1 MLLKMCSIEDKL
13 IMVFIKEAS
22 MKIALQRPNFSKW
35 IERITWQDLLGI
47 VIGSLIAAA
56 GIQCI
61 LVPANLLTGG
71 VTGLAILLRYSTGIE
86 VGIWILLLNIPIF
99 LAGYRFISSRFTI
112 YSLLGVLALAGF
124 LYVFKYFPF
133 LIGDPLLSALLG
145 GVLSGLGLGIIFR
158 SKASSGGTD
167 IIAIIVKRLWG
178 FNIGQTSL
186 VLNIFVVGLLA
197 LVIDISVA
205 MYSAIAI
212 FVSSQVID
220 QVEAGLGVTETTLI
234 ISPHYEEIA
243 YAILHHLHRGCT
255 YLPAQGAY
263 SGQNEMLILVTVGR
277 MQLPRLKEMVFAID
291 ESAFMIITNSI
302 EVYGRGFKARSEY

>member
-1 MLLKMCSIEDKL
+1 
-13 IMVFIKEAS
+13 
-22 MKIALQRPNFSKW
+22 MKIALHRPDFSKW
-35 IERITWQDLLGI
+35 VERITWQDLLGI

-61 LVPANLLTGG
+61 LVPASLLTGG

-86 VGIWILLLNIPIF
+86 IGIWILLLNIPIF
-99 LAGYRFISSRFTI
+99 LAGYRFISRRFTI

-124 LYVFKYFPF
+124 LYLFTCFPF
-133 LIGDPLLSALLG
+133 FIGDPLLSALLG
-145 GVLSGLGLGIIFR
+145 GVLNGLGLGIIFR
-158 SKASSGGTD
+158 SKASTGGTD

-186 VLNIFVVGLLA
+186 ALNLLVVGLLA
-197 LVIDISVA
+197 LIIDIQVA

-220 QVEAGLGVTETTLI
+220 QVEAGLGVSETILI

-243 YAILHHLHRGCT
+243 HAILHDLHRGCT
-255 YLPAQGAY
+255 FLPAKGAY
-263 SGQNEMLILVTVGR
+263 SGQSEMLILVTVSR
-277 MQLPRLKEMVFAID
+277 IQLPRLKEMVFAID
-291 ESAFMIITNSI
+291 ESAFMIITDSI
-302 EVYGRGFKARSEY
+302 QVYGRGFKASNDY